1 MMKKAS
7 GHKMDTVFVL
17 IIFCVF
23 ALSVLFVLMLGVSI
37 YQNVTGL
44 TQDGND
50 EQVALSYIWSKV
62 KNEDKSGSLSV
73 GQFHGCPALFFDEE
87 FNEVEYRTIIY
98 HYDGWIRE
106 LTSEKDL
113 DFEPLDGA
121 QVMKLE
127 KLSFA
132 EQEYGMIKIAAGGL
146 SLLVSPRSGTT
157 WALPGASFDEG
168 GGIG

>member
-37 YQNVTGL
+37 YKNVTGL

-50 EQVALSYIWSKV
+50 EQIALSYIWSKV
-62 KNEDKSGSLSV
+62 KNDDRNGTLSV
-73 GQFHGCPALFFDEE
+73 GDFYGYSSLFFDEE
-87 FNEVEYRTIIY
+87 YDGVEYRTMIY
-98 HYDGWIRE
+98 YYDGWIRE

-113 DFEPLDGA
+113 EFEPVDGTEI
-121 QVMKLE
+121 MRIGD
-127 KLSFA
+127 LSFS
-132 EQEYGMIKIAAGGL
+132 EQGHGIIKVASGEL
-146 SLLVSPRSGTT
+146 SLMISPRSGTA
-157 WALPGASFDEG
+157 WVLPGSVSDEG
-168 GGIG
+168 GAVG